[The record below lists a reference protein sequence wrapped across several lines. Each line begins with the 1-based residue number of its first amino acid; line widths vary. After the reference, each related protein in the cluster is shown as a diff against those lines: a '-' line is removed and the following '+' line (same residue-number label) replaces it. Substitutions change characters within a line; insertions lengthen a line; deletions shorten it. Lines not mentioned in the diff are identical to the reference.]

1 MKGTGI
7 KGAIDRVNQDFITT
21 QVKNIMVWT
30 PAQLTNFYLMPELW
44 RVLFTRTVSFFW
56 QIYLSW
62 RGKIQLSSEK
72 KSRNRVLKLALFD

>member
-62 RGKIQLSSEK
+62 RGK
-72 KSRNRVLKLALFD
+72 